1 MRFWKRLT
9 CPYDNPD
16 DPREFVFVSNT
27 NDRLGVTWNRAHSS
41 AKRKWQ
47 RLVAVL
53 LAILAPCWALY
64 ACNKHFIW
72 LFQAAFWGCLV
83 WRGIYLR
90 KLARADLAE
99 FPGLPGPR
107 DGRADEPT
115 ADEMVLMSLKVLGIL
130 VGLIVSVVCIGAT
143 IKSGLPNWK
152 ALKSLAALIS
162 FVGSVSC
169 LFAGAVGFYMRAS
182 RKLCATL
189 VVVGSLWCML
199 SLAVMCPGLWRRSAS
214 PSPDRILKSPTEQQG
229 REGMKGEG

>member
-9 CPYDNPD
+9 CPYDNPN

-27 NDRLGVTWNRAHSS
+27 NDRLGVTWNRAHPS
-41 AKRKWQ
+41 AKRKWR

-53 LAILAPCWALY
+53 LAILVPSFVLY
-64 ACNKHFIW
+64 ACDKHLWW
-72 LFQAAFWGCLV
+72 LYWVAFCLCFAG
-83 WRGIYLR
+83 RGIYLR
-90 KLARADLAE
+90 KLARADLNE

-107 DGRADEPT
+107 DGLDEAPT
-115 ADEMVLMSLKVLGIL
+115 ANEMVLMALRVIGIL
-130 VGLIVSVVCIGAT
+130 VGILVLTACIVAT
-143 IKSGLPNWK
+143 AKAGLPNWK

-189 VVVGSLWCML
+189 VGIGSLWCML